1 MYCDHNF
8 QSKKQLKEAVAQ
20 GMLFGLHQVGPFGGG
35 DYRNGTFTVEGPHYP
50 QPHRWYAQ
58 VTMRDGKPVKVK

>member
-8 QSKKQLKEAVAQ
+8 QSKKELKEAVAQ
-20 GMLFGLHQVGPFGGG
+20 GMAFGLYQPGPFGGG
-35 DYRNGTFTVEGPHYP
+35 DYRNGTFAVEGPHYP

-58 VTMRDGKPVKVK
+58 VTMKDGRPVKVK